1 MGRGPL
7 LVTAS
12 ASTSF
17 LPSAWL
23 SRSTLPPAR
32 TRGRH
37 IRVQLTSGPV
47 TQASAGQQ
55 MLSQLQPHGPV
66 DPPRKGRMAEAT
78 GAPTGS
84 RLGEPRP
91 PASRPR
97 ERGRVQRPLPH
108 PALPR
113 LTRCTLAVA
122 TATPLGAPVK
132 VSQGHGVPQPRDW
145 GHWAPCPGLRAPPS
159 RKDGAWLPLWGPGP
173 VLDHGRHPDRG
184 IGSSPAGDPLLGD
197 HSSVLLCQGLQRTL
211 ARCDVSV
218 GLASRHGRHP
228 RCLPCSSPHLWSL
241 RPPWALSSPSP
252 AQFPGSNAPGLK

>member
-55 MLSQLQPHGPV
+55 TLSQLQPHGPV

-122 TATPLGAPVK
+122 TATPLGAACR
-132 VSQGHGVPQPRDW
+132 GVPGTR
-145 GHWAPCPGLRAPPS
+145 GPS
-159 RKDGAWLPLWGPGP
+159 A
-173 VLDHGRHPDRG
+173 
-184 IGSSPAGDPLLGD
+184 
-197 HSSVLLCQGLQRTL
+197 QGLGPLGSPPRAQGSPLKKR
-211 ARCDVSV
+211 RSV
-218 GLASRHGRHP
+218 AASAGTRASAGP
-228 RCLPCSSPHLWSL
+228 QT
-241 RPPWALSSPSP
+241 PP
-252 AQFPGSNAPGLK
+252 